1 MRFLFSIL
9 VILLSVSCS
18 GTKKSVKI
26 DAPVYPDWIQNRPL
40 SNDYYIGIAKALK
53 NKSDYSS
60 IAKQNAL
67 MDLSS
72 EISVKLSS
80 ASIFHQVDKGDRYRE
95 DYQSLIEM
103 ESQKDLEGYDL
114 VATWE
119 NEKEYWLYY
128 KLSKSK
134 WAEIR
139 SERKNKAINEAYSYY
154 KLALDYQLQE
164 NVPSAVNYAVK
175 ALDVLSLYMDGVLR
189 HPDLEYPIDVYC
201 FELLSNVYNSISYE
215 SEFNLETREFLIGSD
230 LSLESFD
237 IYIGKENIPF
247 KIRSSF
253 KGSPDYMLSNS
264 SGVVKVSAQ
273 SMDVYRKEHFVNF
286 ILDWDA
292 MLKAA
297 SPSDWIR
304 DLVDF
309 PESSFKISVTLVWPK
324 ISITSEE
331 LNLGQECAQSILL
344 NESLNYFQDK
354 GFEIV
359 DETNADYQINI
370 KSNTYRGLTN
380 NRMHSALLQYEF
392 VVKDASG
399 NIVFQQQKRELKG
412 VQSNFPS
419 AGINAYERS
428 LDDFKWDILRPFI
441 KQLVGE

>member
-1 MRFLFSIL
+1 MRVLFLIIVGCFL
-9 VILLSVSCS
+9 VSCVGMKQTTEERHS
-18 GTKKSVKI
+18 G
-26 DAPVYPDWIQNRPL
+26 YPNWIVNRPL
-40 SNDYYIGIAKALK
+40 NDQFYIGIGKSLK
-53 NKSDYSS
+53 KDPDYTS
-60 IAKQNAL
+60 IAKKNAL

-80 ASIFHQVDKGDRYRE
+80 TSIFHQVDKGDSYRE

-114 VATWE
+114 MATWE
-119 NEKEYWLYY
+119 NDKEYWLYY

-154 KLALDYQLQE
+154 KLVLDYQLQE
-164 NVPSAVNYAVK
+164 NVPLAVNYAVK
-175 ALDVLSLYMDGVLR
+175 ALDVLKLYMDGVLM
-189 HPDLEYPIDVYC
+189 HPNLEYPIDVYC
-201 FELLSNVYNSISYE
+201 FEFLSKVYNSISYE
-215 SEFNLETREFLIGSD
+215 SEFNSETREFLIGSD

-237 IYIGKENIPF
+237 IYIGKENVPF

-253 KGSPDYMLSNS
+253 KGSPDYMHSNS
-264 SGVVKVSAQ
+264 NGVVKVSAQ

-286 ILDWDA
+286 ILDWDG

-309 PESSFKISVTLVWPK
+309 PESSFKISVTPVWPK

-344 NESLNYFQDK
+344 NESLNYFQDN

-359 DETNADYQINI
+359 DDTYADYQINI
-370 KSNTYRGLTN
+370 KANTYRGLTN